1 LKTRHQIFID
11 KIFFYPIGWIL
22 NIFVRIAG
30 KLLRINHSLDREF
43 TKIAICKFKG
53 FGSIIQSTPMI
64 SAIKKRYPDCE
75 IIFVSI
81 NQNREI
87 LQQIKTI
94 DTIFTIND
102 KKFSGLI
109 TSCFKTLIL
118 LIKKA
123 PQVYIDLEIYS
134 NFSTVFTALTLSKN
148 RIGFHLRSSSF
159 RMGIY
164 THMMFFNYKAPISE
178 VYLQIA
184 RLFGNISEKPSLY
197 PFYLNEDLP
206 TGMLNKKYIVI
217 NPNASDLRIER
228 RWEKSKFITLIKQIA
243 QEYKDYTIYLI
254 GSQSENP
261 FNQSIKNELLSYDKV
276 INMAGKTN
284 ILELIALIKNSS
296 FVITNDSGPMHIA
309 FACETPTICLFG
321 PCSPEQYGFVRNT
334 LIIYKRV
341 YCSPC
346 VHDFEIAPCKGN
358 NVCMQLIEVDEV
370 MHAIQQIMLSKANG
384 FVEENKII
392 YKSNNHILGL
402 VNRP

>member
-1 LKTRHQIFID
+1 
-11 KIFFYPIGWIL
+11 
-22 NIFVRIAG
+22 VRIAG

-64 SAIKKRYPDCE
+64 SALKKRYPDCE

-81 NQNREI
+81 HQSREI

-94 DTIFTIND
+94 DTIFTIDD
-102 KKFSGLI
+102 KKFFRLI
-109 TSCFKTLIL
+109 ISCFKTLVL
-118 LIKKA
+118 LIRKA

-184 RLFGNISEKPSLY
+184 RLFGDISEKSSLY
-197 PFYLNEDLP
+197 PFHLNKNLP
-206 TGMLNKKYIVI
+206 TAKFNEKYIVI

-228 RWEKSKFITLIKQIA
+228 RWEKFKFIALIKKIA
-243 QEYKDYTIYLI
+243 QENEDFFIYLI
-254 GSQSENP
+254 GNQKELAYT
-261 FNQSIKNELLSYDKV
+261 QSIKNELSTFDKV
-276 INMAGKTN
+276 INKAGETN
-284 ILELIALIKNSS
+284 IIELITLIKNSS

-309 FACETPTICLFG
+309 FACATPTICLFG
-321 PCSPEQYGFVRNT
+321 PCSPEQYGFIKNSI
-334 LIIYKRV
+334 IIYKRA

-346 VHDFEIAPCKGN
+346 IHDFEIAPCKGN
-358 NVCMQLIEVDEV
+358 NACMQLIDVDEV
-370 MHAIQQIMLSKANG
+370 MDAIRQIMLSRENS
-384 FVEENKII
+384 FVEENNII
-392 YKSNNHILGL
+392 YKSKNHILGL

>member
-1 LKTRHQIFID
+1 
-11 KIFFYPIGWIL
+11 
-22 NIFVRIAG
+22 
-30 KLLRINHSLDREF
+30 
-43 TKIAICKFKG
+43 
-53 FGSIIQSTPMI
+53 
-64 SAIKKRYPDCE
+64 
-75 IIFVSI
+75 
-81 NQNREI
+81 
-87 LQQIKTI
+87 
-94 DTIFTIND
+94 
-102 KKFSGLI
+102 
-109 TSCFKTLIL
+109 
-118 LIKKA
+118 
-123 PQVYIDLEIYS
+123 
-134 NFSTVFTALTLSKN
+134 
-148 RIGFHLRSSSF
+148 
-159 RMGIY
+159 
-164 THMMFFNYKAPISE
+164 MMFFNYKAPISE

-346 VHDFEIAPCKGN
+346 S
-358 NVCMQLIEVDEV
+358 M
-370 MHAIQQIMLSKANG
+370 
-384 FVEENKII
+384 
-392 YKSNNHILGL
+392 ILK
-402 VNRP
+402 